1 MGRSEWKAW
10 LVNWN
15 RLQTW
20 RLLSLESIDEIAA
33 PVKLRPVSSSVSRSF
48 LYLLFARRFSS
59 SDSGMRLNLAAS
71 FRPEHTVVF
80 DGTRWIPLTL
90 KDGVT
95 CK

>member
-1 MGRSEWKAW
+1 MKLQHPSSFGRFP
-10 LVNWN
+10 
-15 RLQTW
+15 LQF
-20 RLLSLESIDEIAA
+20 RD
-33 PVKLRPVSSSVSRSF
+33 RF
-48 LYLLFARRFSS
+48 YLLFARRLSS

-71 FRPEHTVVF
+71 FRPKHTVVF